1 MKIKGNTVG
10 TTMPRSNWNQ
20 SDPSKADYIKGK
32 DAVDE
37 AISKAQSTADS
48 AVTYARNAQYS
59 ADGKVGKTETT
70 AILTSG
76 KWADKKQTVNIT
88 GVTKKNA
95 VIVGPSTDSH
105 VAYCEAAVRYHE
117 QGEGTITFI
126 CEDVPSAD
134 ITLNVLILDEDATGG
149 SAGSGSS
156 GGSTDLTGYATED
169 WVRQGYQPKGEYLTK
184 VPGGYATEEFV
195 KNKIAE
201 AALEGSE
208 VDLSGYAQKSEL
220 PTKTSQLQNDSNFL
234 TEHQDISGKLDAD
247 KLPEAVNAALE
258 QANESGAFD
267 GEDGA
272 TFTPALAE
280 DGTLSWSNNMGLK
293 NPDPVNIMGPKPARG
308 TDYWTPADIA
318 EIKSYV
324 DEAILGG
331 AW

>member
-95 VIVGPSTDSH
+95 VIVGPSTDSY

-126 CEDVPSAD
+126 CEDVPDRD
-134 ITLNVLILDEDATGG
+134 ITLNVLILDEDSTSESGDSITYVRTVNGIAPDKNGNVEITIPDSGGNSGYVLTTDDKDEITRNVLSALPTWTGG
-149 SAGSGSS
+149 S
-156 GGSTDLTGYATED
+156 Y
-169 WVRQGYQPKGEYLTK
+169 
-184 VPGGYATEEFV
+184 
-195 KNKIAE
+195 
-201 AALEGSE
+201 
-208 VDLSGYAQKSEL
+208 
-220 PTKTSQLQNDSNFL
+220 
-234 TEHQDISGKLDAD
+234 
-247 KLPEAVNAALE
+247 
-258 QANESGAFD
+258 
-267 GEDGA
+267 
-272 TFTPALAE
+272 
-280 DGTLSWSNNMGLK
+280 
-293 NPDPVNIMGPKPARG
+293 
-308 TDYWTPADIA
+308 
-318 EIKSYV
+318 
-324 DEAILGG
+324 
-331 AW
+331 